1 MEFLSVAYIVNRSI
15 GYNEVTATTTKASFH
30 AMSGVKMG
38 MMDGLDDHEP
48 CTQRLLP
55 RPDISQ
61 MIPFKP
67 KRDPYPG
74 EHPVPGES
82 IFNLLNKNNF
92 IQYS

>member
-1 MEFLSVAYIVNRSI
+1 MLKKTSNITKLVVTRSI

-30 AMSGVKMG
+30 TMSGVKMG

-55 RPDISQ
+55 KPDISQ

-74 EHPVPGES
+74 EHPVPGENS
-82 IFNLLNKNNF
+82 F
-92 IQYS
+92 

>member
-1 MEFLSVAYIVNRSI
+1 
-15 GYNEVTATTTKASFH
+15 
-30 AMSGVKMG
+30 MG
-38 MMDGLDDHEP
+38 MDGLDDHEP

-82 IFNLLNKNNF
+82 VQYITINIILLVLF
-92 IQYS
+92 EVLCIYFY